1 MTTIT
6 KKSALKAD
14 ELETARGLY
23 ETMVRIRKFEER
35 AGELFQAGEMPGFIH
50 LSLGQEAVP
59 AGIIGALDSGD
70 FVTATHRGHGH
81 IIAKGA
87 DLGRMMAELYGKDTG
102 YCRGKGGS
110 MHIFD
115 LSLGVLGANGILGAG
130 QPIAVG
136 AALSAQMAG
145 SSAIVASFFGEGASA
160 QGAVHEAMNLAAVWQ
175 VPVLFVAEVNGFAEL
190 TPYEVH
196 ASVGSLAQRG
206 AGYGIAAST
215 VDGLD
220 ALAVYE
226 AARAAVADMRRDGA
240 PRLIEARMTRW
251 RGHYEGDPQKYR
263 TPEDIARG
271 LEGDPIA
278 LMAQRLRDGGVD
290 QTALEAVE
298 ESADHEIEAAVAF
311 ARASADPAAAA
322 ALDHV
327 YVEPLPADR
336 GPR

>member
-1 MTTIT
+1 MTATT
-6 KKSALKAD
+6 RKSVLTTEQLAI
-14 ELETARGLY
+14 ARGLY
-23 ETMVRIRKFEER
+23 QTMVRIRKFEER
-35 AGELFQAGEMPGFIH
+35 AGELFRAGEMPGFIH

-59 AGIIGALDSGD
+59 AGIIGALDGGD

-81 IIAKGA
+81 IIAKGG
-87 DLGRMMAELYGKDTG
+87 DLGRMMAELYAKDTG

-136 AALSAQMAG
+136 AALSARITASG
-145 SSAIVASFFGEGASA
+145 AVVASFFGEGASA
-160 QGAVHEAMNLAAVWQ
+160 QGAVHEAMNLAALWQ

-190 TPYEVH
+190 TPYEIH
-196 ASVGSLAQRG
+196 ASVGSLALRG
-206 AGYGIAAST
+206 AGYGIEAST

-226 AARAAVADMRRDGA
+226 AARSAVADMRTDGA
-240 PRLIEARMTRW
+240 PRLIEARTTRW

-263 TPEDIARG
+263 TEEDIAQG
-271 LEGDPIA
+271 LLGDPVA
-278 LMAQRLRDGGVD
+278 RMAQRLRDSGV
-290 QTALEAVE
+290 EASELLDVDSRVDE
-298 ESADHEIEAAVAF
+298 EIDAAVSF
-311 ARASADPAAAA
+311 AQQSADPSPAA
-322 ALDHV
+322 ALEHV
-327 YVEPLPADR
+327 YVEPLPAGR